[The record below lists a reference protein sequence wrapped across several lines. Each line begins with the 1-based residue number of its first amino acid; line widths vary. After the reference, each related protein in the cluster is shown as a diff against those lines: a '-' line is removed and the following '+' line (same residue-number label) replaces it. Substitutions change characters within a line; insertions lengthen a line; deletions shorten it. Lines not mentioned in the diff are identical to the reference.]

1 VTAAIVAGRSVIE
14 DQAAKSPLH
23 TDAKPVL
30 FRQIRE
36 LLLDDGTIVFGCIHC
51 EYTAPTIGPVRPHLK
66 AHTGRGPGRPR
77 TAVAQDVRQM
87 SLADLLRRVKALE
100 KTEADLATWRKRALD
115 AERCLRTLRDAL
127 GGTR

>member
-1 VTAAIVAGRSVIE
+1 VTAAAVEGRLVIE
-14 DQAAKSPLH
+14 DQPAKSPLH

-36 LLLDDGTIVFGCIHC
+36 LLLDDGTVLFGCVHC
-51 EYTAPTIGPVRPHLK
+51 EFTAATIGPVRPHLK

-77 TAVAQDVRQM
+77 TAVAQDVNQM

-100 KTEADLATWRKRALD
+100 KAEADLATWRTRALD
-115 AERCLRTLRDAL
+115 AERRLRVLRDAL
-127 GGTR
+127 GGAR